1 MAFLNSFKDLLFSDM
16 INNFDVRM
24 LIMWAIGGILI
35 YLAIKKEMEPTVL
48 LPMGFVDNLYYMGM
62 GMLGI
67 IIVMGVLIGITTLLN
82 KIFSK
87 TNKKDKEDK

>member
-1 MAFLNSFKDLLFSDM
+1 MLQNMFISFMASNID
-16 INNFDVRM
+16 IN
-24 LIMWAIGGILI
+24 
-35 YLAIKKEMEPTVL
+35 
-48 LPMGFVDNLYYMGM
+48 PMAFVDNLYYMGM

-87 TNKKDKEDK
+87 PTKKKDKEDK

>member
-1 MAFLNSFKDLLFSDM
+1 MLQNIFVTMMASSIEFN
-16 INNFDVRM
+16 
-24 LIMWAIGGILI
+24 
-35 YLAIKKEMEPTVL
+35 
-48 LPMGFVDNLYYMGM
+48 PMAFVDNLYYMGM

-87 TNKKDKEDK
+87 TKKKDKEEK